1 MSSSPEAGNRE
12 QEVPKLVT
20 IPQIPALLE
29 AVGLKRVGPARIRQ
43 LAADDEDWPRPVFE
57 TGRTRVF
64 DWAAV
69 ERYFRSRTT
78 RQGERTDL
86 KSSTEE
92 SERDG
97 TQDGGIDPEPGRGG

>member
-1 MSSSPEAGNRE
+1 MSSSPEAGNQE

-29 AVGLKRVGPARIRQ
+29 AVGLKKVGPARIRQ
-43 LAADDEDWPRPVFE
+43 LAADDEEWPKPVFE

-86 KSSTEE
+86 PKKETP
-92 SERDG
+92 DG
-97 TQDGGIDPEPGRGG
+97 